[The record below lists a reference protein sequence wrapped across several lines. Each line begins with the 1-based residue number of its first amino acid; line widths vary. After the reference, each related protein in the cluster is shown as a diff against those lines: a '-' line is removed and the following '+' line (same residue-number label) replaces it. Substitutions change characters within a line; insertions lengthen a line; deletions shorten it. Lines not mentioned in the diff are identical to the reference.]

1 LETGGL
7 PLNLLP
13 YGFAPHGDL
22 HAVSLLHLTVP
33 GVLPARIAELFGLH
47 PVGMLLLIL
56 RRRIIPIFAI
66 VALQRD
72 DFSHGQSIS
81 AVTR

>member
-13 YGFAPHGDL
+13 YGLSPRGDL

-33 GVLPARIAELFGLH
+33 GVLPARIAELFGFH
-47 PVGMLLLIL
+47 PVGMLLLIFG
-56 RRRIIPIFAI
+56 RRIIPVFAI
-66 VALQRD
+66 IALQRD
-72 DFSHGQSIS
+72 DFAHD
-81 AVTR
+81 